1 MKSPMALGTISG
13 RRRTKIVCT
22 IGPATASER
31 NLRMLVRAGMDCAR
45 LNFSHGDLQEHLRLI
60 KSIRKVERSTGKR
73 IAILQD
79 LPGPK
84 FRIGVIPGGS
94 IQLRKGAIVTLTTD
108 DASKGNNNK
117 IPLRSGEN
125 LPRFA
130 PVGSA
135 IFLSDGSIKLRV
147 LDTTNKEIK
156 CRCEVGGLLLSGKGV
171 NVPELKHGFE
181 TFTKEDKKIL
191 RFGLEQGVDLVAV
204 SFVRR
209 FSDIESVRRFV
220 RKEQKED
227 IPIVAK
233 IEKKEALENIDDIVN
248 HSDALMVARGDL
260 GVENPLEEVPELQKQ
275 IISTCSKSGVP
286 VITATQM
293 LESMVNNPS
302 PTRAEVTDVA
312 NAIFDGTDAVM
323 LSEETAVG
331 KYPVECVRVL
341 DKVSLYAE
349 NMMLATHQL
358 RAFGAP
364 VKADFVSDAV
374 GRAAASI
381 SNELGARA
389 IVTLIDSMEPLC
401 QISKLRPAAPIVAMS
416 TNESRLR
423 KLNIVWGVYPLRVD
437 KLDSDAASIATRKLV
452 EHRFL
457 GKKER
462 ATLVCLDRGSSG
474 KISMRMQ
481 VLQTDS

>member
-1 MKSPMALGTISG
+1 MAIGTISG

-22 IGPATASER
+22 IGPATSSER
-31 NLRMLVRAGMDCAR
+31 NLGMLVRAGMDCAR
-45 LNFSHGDLQEHLRLI
+45 LNFSHGDLQGHLRLI
-60 KSIRKVERSTGKR
+60 KSIRKVEKSIGKR

-84 FRIGVIPGGS
+84 FRIGAIPGGS
-94 IQLRKGAIVTLTTD
+94 AQLRKGAIVTLTTVD
-108 DASKGNNNK
+108 PSKYGGDNN

-130 PVGSA
+130 PVGGA
-135 IFLSDGSIKLRV
+135 IFLSDGSIRLRV

-181 TFTKEDKKIL
+181 TFTKEDKKFL
-191 RFGLEQGVDLVAV
+191 AFGLEHGVDLVAV

-209 FSDIESVRRFV
+209 FSDIEAVRTFV
-220 RKEQKED
+220 RKEQKSN

-233 IEKKEALENIDDIVN
+233 IEKKEALDNIEDIVS

-260 GVENPLEEVPELQKQ
+260 GVENPLEQVPELQKK
-275 IISTCSKSGVP
+275 IIATCSKSGVP

-293 LESMVNNPS
+293 LESMVSNPN

-341 DKVSLYAE
+341 DQVSLYAE
-349 NMMLATHQL
+349 NMMLKPRQL
-358 RAFGAP
+358 RIFSAS

-381 SNELGARA
+381 SNELGAKA
-389 IVTLIDSMEPLC
+389 IVTLIDTMEPLC
-401 QISKLRPAAPIVAMS
+401 QISKLRPAAPIVAVS

-423 KLNIVWGVYPLRVD
+423 KLNIIWGVYPLRVD

-452 EHRFL
+452 EHKFL
-457 GKKER
+457 GPKER
-462 ATLVCLDRGSSG
+462 ATLICLDRGSSG